1 MSSLTFPQL
10 KRQLERIDRLDSQVS
25 PETFWQDGEKPNTPA
40 NQRQWLR
47 LQQRLEKAQLK
58 AQAMLS
64 QMTPAWRAEVL
75 AKLPDRLRSLAVFL
89 SPAVKQQ

>member
-1 MSSLTFPQL
+1 MARNPT
-10 KRQLERIDRLDSQVS
+10 RLPTSVS
-25 PETFWQDGEKPNTPA
+25 GCACNSAWK
-40 NQRQWLR
+40 
-47 LQQRLEKAQLK
+47 KLK

-64 QMTPAWRAEVL
+64 QMTPARRAEVL